1 MPAGGRAT
9 SSRGTGPV
17 PRTHHPRHAVAAAR
31 NPSAGSQADQLNRQE
46 LSQLQGTNPTT
57 MNRMSV
63 GGKATSGGQPVSAAL
78 TEHRQPAKQ
87 QDVATQCVF
96 KVRAGIG
103 ISERLDHV
111 FKIAALPRY
120 RDVRVTCSGIAGR
133 SQPPATAPGT
143 LANGTWTV
151 QGREIP
157 GTRCGHWLVRLT
169 NMQGSLSGV
178 LSLARASVPIQ
189 NLALAPDGSF
199 SGTTPAGVV
208 GTTHARAYQVTGR
221 FVGDTVHVTLE
232 TNLCPA
238 RHGVATRR
246 P

>member
-1 MPAGGRAT
+1 MR
-9 SSRGTGPV
+9 V
-17 PRTHHPRHAVAAAR
+17 
-31 NPSAGSQADQLNRQE
+31 
-46 LSQLQGTNPTT
+46 QG
-57 MNRMSV
+57 
-63 GGKATSGGQPVSAAL
+63 A
-78 TEHRQPAKQ
+78 
-87 QDVATQCVF
+87 
-96 KVRAGIG
+96 AGIG
-103 ISERLDHV
+103 ILKGWTVSSKSQRFLV
-111 FKIAALPRY
+111 IGMCASLAAVSP
-120 RDVRVTCSGIAGR
+120 AR
-133 SQPPATAPGT
+133 SQPAATAPGT

-169 NMQGSLSGV
+169 NMHGSLSGV

-232 TNLCPA
+232 TNFCPA

-246 P
+246 PGGR